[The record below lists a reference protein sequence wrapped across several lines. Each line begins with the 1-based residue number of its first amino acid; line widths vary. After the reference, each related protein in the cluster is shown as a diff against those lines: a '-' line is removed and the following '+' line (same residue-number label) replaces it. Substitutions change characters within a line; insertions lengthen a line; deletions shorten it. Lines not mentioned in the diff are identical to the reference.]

1 MEFFPFFRRP
11 YYAESLH
18 NQYMQRQYQMARDR
32 IETQKRIQK
41 NSKQN
46 TDINA
51 NENYSNSRD
60 NPNSQKIMGFN
71 SDDVLIILLLLFL
84 YNEGVRD
91 NLLFV
96 VLILLLLT

>member
-18 NQYMQRQYQMARDR
+18 NQYMQSQYKMARDR
-32 IETQKRIQK
+32 IEMQKRRQ
-41 NSKQN
+41 QN

-84 YNEGVRD
+84 YDEGVRD